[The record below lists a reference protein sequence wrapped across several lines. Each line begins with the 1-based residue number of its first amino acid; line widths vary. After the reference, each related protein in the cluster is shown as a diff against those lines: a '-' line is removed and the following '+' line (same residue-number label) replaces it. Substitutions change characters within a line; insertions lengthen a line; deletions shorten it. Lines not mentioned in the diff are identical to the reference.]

1 MNAQIE
7 VKRQVRRVL
16 GPAQLDESHIVHAA
30 LGHRRGVMLDIGAHH
45 GSSLAPFAA
54 DGWEIHAFEPD
65 PANRARLHAAF
76 GGRPNVTIVP
86 AAVSDEAGEMALYT
100 SELSTGVSSLAAFTA
115 DHSPTT
121 RVPIVT
127 LGEYLAGA
135 GITAVDFMKIDVE
148 GFERNV
154 LRGHDW
160 SIRPELIVLEFEDA
174 KTVALGYSWNDLAA
188 DLAARG
194 YEILVSEWYPVQRY
208 GVAHRWRRLAR
219 YPTDLAD
226 PGAWGNLIA
235 ATDLEQVLPA
245 ARRAIGRYRLRRRIE
260 RVVRPGRVTTA
271 GE

>member
-1 MNAQIE
+1 MSSQVD

-16 GPAQLDESHIVHAA
+16 GPAQLDESHIAHAA
-30 LGHRRGVMLDIGAHH
+30 LGPRRGVMLDIGAHH
-45 GSSLAPFAA
+45 GSSLAPFAD

-100 SELSTGVSSLAAFTA
+100 SELSTGVSSLAAFTP

-121 RVPIVT
+121 RVPVVT

-154 LRGHDW
+154 LSGHDW
-160 SIRPELIVLEFEDA
+160 SVRPELIVLEFEDA
-174 KTVALGYSWNDLAA
+174 KTVPLGYSWNDLAA

-194 YEILVSEWYPVQRY
+194 YEILVSEWFPVQQY

-235 ATDLEQVLPA
+235 AADLEHVLPA

-260 RVVRPGRVTTA
+260 RVVRPGRMTTA
-271 GE
+271 G